1 MAPALVGRDLA
12 EGHKVN
18 PVALEGLVEAVNP
31 EKFPDKG
38 NYLWRESALDFI
50 YVEMRMSIE

>member
-1 MAPALVGRDLA
+1 VEDQMALALVGLDLA

-38 NYLWRESALDFI
+38 NYL
-50 YVEMRMSIE
+50 